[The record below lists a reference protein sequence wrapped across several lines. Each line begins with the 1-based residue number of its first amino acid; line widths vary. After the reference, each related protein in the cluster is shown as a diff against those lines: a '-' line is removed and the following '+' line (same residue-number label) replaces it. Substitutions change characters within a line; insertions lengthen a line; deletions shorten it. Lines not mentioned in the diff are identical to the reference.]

1 MEREVAKRVKCYVIL
16 TVAAAIYAVAISLF
30 LDPNNIAPGGVT
42 GISILV
48 NRFTAIP
55 TGTVN
60 LLINI
65 PIVILGLWKFGW
77 RFIFSTMYELALITV
92 FINALASYGAVTE
105 DLLIASVIGGAL
117 IGVALAFVF
126 KAGATTGGIDIV
138 VKVVRTKR
146 RHIKTNIL
154 FLVFDSMVI
163 LASWIVFQD
172 LIVAFYAGIAVMTDS
187 IVMDKI
193 LYGSDE
199 AKLTYIIST
208 KPAQVKQRIFDE
220 LDITAT
226 IITARGAYTNEP
238 KELLMVVTRKQMYP
252 KLEEIVK
259 DEDTSAFMIVS
270 SASEIFGEGY
280 KDITRDKI

>member
-117 IGVALAFVF
+117 IGVALALVF

>member
-1 MEREVAKRVKCYVIL
+1 MEREVAKRVKCYVIV